1 MFYNFFALG
10 DDEFEELSRDI
21 LSRELDQKMRIFG
34 KGADQGI
41 DIADC
46 KDGRTI
52 IAQCKNYINTPTSD
66 LMSTLEKEKDKVEKL
81 NPKEYY
87 LFINKDI
94 SPKRINAIYEL
105 FQEWMPS
112 NKNIYTRSDCDAFIS
127 KNENQD
133 IAQKYPRLL
142 NLNSLH
148 NLNICSFQGHRL
160 FPFKATVIAK
170 EGQWRTGSRPL
181 TPFGQDSS
189 MDCPCRCL
197 MLNSPV
203 SIHTVL
209 CTMRSRMASA
219 MVSPPRRLCHSLVA
233 SWVANAV
240 LALS

>member
-66 LMSTLEKEKDKVEKL
+66 LMSALEKEKDKVEKL

-94 SPKRINAIYEL
+94 
-105 FQEWMPS
+105 
-112 NKNIYTRSDCDAFIS
+112 
-127 KNENQD
+127 
-133 IAQKYPRLL
+133 
-142 NLNSLH
+142 
-148 NLNICSFQGHRL
+148 LNICSFQGHCYCRRRPIAL
-160 FPFKATVIAK
+160 FDDYC
-170 EGQWRTGSRPL
+170 GSRPPL
-181 TPFGQDSS
+181 LRIKATG
-189 MDCPCRCL
+189 C
-197 MLNSPV
+197 
-203 SIHTVL
+203 
-209 CTMRSRMASA
+209 
-219 MVSPPRRLCHSLVA
+219 
-233 SWVANAV
+233 
-240 LALS
+240 

>member
-66 LMSTLEKEKDKVEKL
+66 LMSALEKEKDKVEKL

-148 NLNICSFQGHRL
+148 NLINSSTIIDNQDLLISLNICSFQGH
-160 FPFKATVIAK
+160 
-170 EGQWRTGSRPL
+170 
-181 TPFGQDSS
+181 
-189 MDCPCRCL
+189 
-197 MLNSPV
+197 
-203 SIHTVL
+203 
-209 CTMRSRMASA
+209 
-219 MVSPPRRLCHSLVA
+219 
-233 SWVANAV
+233 
-240 LALS
+240 

>member
-66 LMSTLEKEKDKVEKL
+66 LMSALEKEKDKVEKL

-105 FQEWMPS
+105 FQEWMP
-112 NKNIYTRSDCDAFIS
+112 
-127 KNENQD
+127 
-133 IAQKYPRLL
+133 
-142 NLNSLH
+142 
-148 NLNICSFQGHRL
+148 
-160 FPFKATVIAK
+160 
-170 EGQWRTGSRPL
+170 
-181 TPFGQDSS
+181 
-189 MDCPCRCL
+189 
-197 MLNSPV
+197 
-203 SIHTVL
+203 
-209 CTMRSRMASA
+209 
-219 MVSPPRRLCHSLVA
+219 
-233 SWVANAV
+233 
-240 LALS
+240 

>member
-66 LMSTLEKEKDKVEKL
+66 LMSALEKEKDKVEKL

-94 SPKRINAIYEL
+94 SR
-105 FQEWMPS
+105 
-112 NKNIYTRSDCDAFIS
+112 
-127 KNENQD
+127 
-133 IAQKYPRLL
+133 
-142 NLNSLH
+142 
-148 NLNICSFQGHRL
+148 
-160 FPFKATVIAK
+160 
-170 EGQWRTGSRPL
+170 
-181 TPFGQDSS
+181 
-189 MDCPCRCL
+189 
-197 MLNSPV
+197 
-203 SIHTVL
+203 
-209 CTMRSRMASA
+209 
-219 MVSPPRRLCHSLVA
+219 
-233 SWVANAV
+233 
-240 LALS
+240 